1 MTGTELNSSPNPQS
15 ALSAP
20 FNALLFEAA
29 ALGQQVR
36 NRGRNLNDSG
46 TSGVAISL
54 MEVLMEGG
62 PQTVPQL
69 ARAGATSRQNIQV
82 QVNRMLKA
90 GLLEL
95 RTNPA
100 HCKSPLVA
108 LSVQGQLALTT
119 RMAEMQQQW
128 RVELNGISDPEI
140 ASALEVLRKI
150 RTKLQKPSRIPSL
163 KRQRAGR
170 VTGPHVAAETLEN
183 EEVVALRPAVP
194 ADERNYDPQ
203 DEDMPLSL
211 L

>member
-1 MTGTELNSSPNPQS
+1 MTGSELNAPSDARS

-36 NRGRNLNDSG
+36 NRGRNLDG
-46 TSGVAISL
+46 AASGVAVSL
-54 MEVLMEGG
+54 METLMEGG

-100 HCKSPLVA
+100 HRKSPLVA
-108 LSVQGQLALTT
+108 LSVQGQVALTA

-128 RVELNGISDPEI
+128 RVELSGISDPEI

-150 RTKLQKPSRIPSL
+150 RTTLQKPSRPRSL
-163 KRQRAGR
+163 KLRRAGQ
-170 VTGPHVAAETLEN
+170 VTGPHVTIETLES
-183 EEVVALRPAVP
+183 EEMVSLRPAVP